1 MDYIQIQDK
10 IRKNFATIL
19 NDNYEL
25 KSLLLQIFVEG
36 TAYIIGGYVRD
47 QINNVPS
54 RDIDII
60 IDLKHSRLI
69 EFIKSSN
76 LKYTINRHNG
86 IKLTLN
92 NLYVDIWSIEENWAF
107 RENLVVLNEEDKLES
122 IAKGCFYNYDALV
135 VNLHTFNYNIRYYNK
150 FKKTGILDILQLS
163 NEYKI
168 LNPTSEANI
177 LRACWIK
184 KAFNINFSPNLKKYI
199 FHTIGRYND
208 QYGNYL
214 VRLLEIKK
222 RYPKYN
228 DYLTSKDILNII
240 SETKYNIE
248 VNNQL
253 LLDI

>member
-135 VNLHTFNYNIRYYNK
+135 VNLHTFNYNIRYYKK

-163 NEYKI
+163 NEY
-168 LNPTSEANI
+168 
-177 LRACWIK
+177 RM
-184 KAFNINFSPNLKKYI
+184 FS
-199 FHTIGRYND
+199 
-208 QYGNYL
+208 
-214 VRLLEIKK
+214 
-222 RYPKYN
+222 
-228 DYLTSKDILNII
+228 
-240 SETKYNIE
+240 
-248 VNNQL
+248 
-253 LLDI
+253 

>member
-1 MDYIQIQDK
+1 MDLIKDK
-10 IRKNFATIL
+10 IQKNFAIIL
-19 NDNYEL
+19 NKNDKF
-25 KSLLLQIFVEG
+25 KSLLLRIFVEG
-36 TAYIIGGYVRD
+36 TAYIIGGYIRD
-47 QINNVPS
+47 QINNAPS

-60 IDLKHSRLI
+60 VDLKHSRLL

-76 LKYTINRHNG
+76 LEYTINRHNG

-107 RENLVVLNEEDKLES
+107 RENLVVLNEEYKLES

-135 VNLHTFNYNIRYYNK
+135 VNLHTFNYNIRYYKK
-150 FKKTGILDILQLS
+150 FINTGTLDILQLS

-184 KAFNINFSPNLKKYI
+184 RTFNINFSPNLKKYI
-199 FHTIGRYND
+199 FLTIGRYND
-208 QYGNYL
+208 QYGDYL

-240 SETKYNIE
+240 SEIKYNIE
-248 VNNQL
+248 VNDQL